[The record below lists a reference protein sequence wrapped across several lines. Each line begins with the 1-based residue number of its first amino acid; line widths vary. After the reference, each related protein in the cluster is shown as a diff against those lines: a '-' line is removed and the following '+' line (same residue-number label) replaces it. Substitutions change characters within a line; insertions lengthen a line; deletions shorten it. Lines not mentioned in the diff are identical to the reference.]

1 MSTDKNHKEPAHSEP
16 TTGASD
22 HHAHGDA
29 AHPEKDAHK
38 DAHAQAAEPAK
49 PASLTQAH
57 EEELEGIKMLALD
70 SAELATRSA
79 NLATHAGEHMRS
91 VIVKLEDAQKKQRK
105 HTLIIFGVAG
115 GLMLIASMVFAGM
128 SISLKSRINQLDTMV
143 SAVGK
148 RVVELDA
155 SMELVGSV
163 NDALQEMVG
172 KQEGI
177 ADAQVKLENKIG
189 ESIKSAQ
196 GVPEETA
203 KQLDAKNQI
212 LAKQVQ
218 SLDGRLQSQANA
230 INSLSNIMK
239 NVQGSMTDSNALKRE
254 MESLARIQRERQ
266 TLELQASTQANS
278 AAAQAANL
286 AVNQTIV
293 RSANT
298 SLIALLPVGAILF
311 VGAGLLGAGTL
322 KDLSL
327 ALFIGLLVGTYSSI
341 FIAPPVLAQ
350 LREREPAMQALAK
363 RVNARSG
370 ATVVSSVAVAP
381 VNGRGPR
388 NQPKRK
394 GRK

>member
-1 MSTDKNHKEPAHSEP
+1 MSTDNKHKEPVHSEP
-16 TTGASD
+16 TTGAPD
-22 HHAHGDA
+22 HHGH
-29 AHPEKDAHK
+29 E
-38 DAHAQAAEPAK
+38 DAHAKPASQAQ
-49 PASLTQAH
+49 PASLTQSH

-230 INSLSNIMK
+230 INALSNIMK

-266 TLELQASTQANS
+266 ALELQASTQANS

-286 AVNQTIV
+286 AAQQTAQ
-293 RSANT
+293 AN
-298 SLIALLPVGAILF
+298 AA
-311 VGAGLLGAGTL
+311 AA
-322 KDLSL
+322 
-327 ALFIGLLVGTYSSI
+327 A
-341 FIAPPVLAQ
+341 AARQ
-350 LREREPAMQALAK
+350 RERMVQYPRPQSTDTTPAGS
-363 RVNARSG
+363 SG
-370 ATVVSSVAVAP
+370 VLSVKP
-381 VNGRGPR
+381 
-388 NQPKRK
+388 
-394 GRK
+394 

>member
-1 MSTDKNHKEPAHSEP
+1 MSTDKKQKEPAHSEP

-22 HHAHGDA
+22 HHGH
-29 AHPEKDAHK
+29 E
-38 DAHAQAAEPAK
+38 DAHAKPASQAK
-49 PASLTQAH
+49 PASLTQSH

-79 NLATHAGEHMRS
+79 NLATHAGEHMKS

-177 ADAQVKLENKIG
+177 ADAQGKLEAKIG

-266 TLELQASTQANS
+266 ALELQASTQANS

-286 AVNQTIV
+286 AAQQTAQ
-293 RSANT
+293 AN
-298 SLIALLPVGAILF
+298 AAAVA
-311 VGAGLLGAGTL
+311 AAR
-322 KDLSL
+322 
-327 ALFIGLLVGTYSSI
+327 
-341 FIAPPVLAQ
+341 Q
-350 LREREPAMQALAK
+350 RERMVQYPRQQSTDTSPAGS
-363 RVNARSG
+363 SG
-370 ATVVSSVAVAP
+370 ILSVKP
-381 VNGRGPR
+381 
-388 NQPKRK
+388 
-394 GRK
+394 

>member
-1 MSTDKNHKEPAHSEP
+1 MSTDKNHIEPEHSEP

-22 HHAHGDA
+22 HHGHEDTHTDKVTDAHGQDA
-29 AHPEKDAHK
+29 AQ
-38 DAHAQAAEPAK
+38 AQ

-91 VIVKLEDAQKKQRK
+91 VIEKLEASQKKQRK
-105 HTLIIFGVAG
+105 HTLIIFGSAG
-115 GLMLIASMVFAGM
+115 GLMLIAAMIFAGM

-143 SAVGK
+143 SVVSK

-177 ADAQVKLENKIG
+177 ADAQGKLEAKIG

-230 INSLSNIMK
+230 INSLSSIMK
-239 NVQGSMTDSNALKRE
+239 NVQGSMTDSNGLKRE
-254 MESLARIQRERQ
+254 MENLARIQRERQ
-266 TLELQASTQANS
+266 ALEVQATAQANA
-278 AAAQAANL
+278 AAAQASNMAAQQVAQAN
-286 AVNQTIV
+286 AAAAAATAAATKQKERMVQYPRPQSTD
-293 RSANT
+293 T
-298 SLIALLPVGAILF
+298 TP
-311 VGAGLLGAGTL
+311 AGSGGV
-322 KDLSL
+322 LS
-327 ALFIGLLVGTYSSI
+327 VK
-341 FIAPPVLAQ
+341 P
-350 LREREPAMQALAK
+350 
-363 RVNARSG
+363 
-370 ATVVSSVAVAP
+370 
-381 VNGRGPR
+381 
-388 NQPKRK
+388 
-394 GRK
+394 

>member
-1 MSTDKNHKEPAHSEP
+1 MSTDKKHKEPVHSEP

-22 HHAHGDA
+22 HHGHEEAH
-29 AHPEKDAHK
+29 
-38 DAHAQAAEPAK
+38 AK
-49 PASLTQAH
+49 PASLTQSH

-163 NDALQEMVG
+163 NDALQDMVG

-177 ADAQVKLENKIG
+177 ADAQGKLEAKIG

-286 AVNQTIV
+286 AAQQTAQ
-293 RSANT
+293 ANAAAAAAT
-298 SLIALLPVGAILF
+298 R
-311 VGAGLLGAGTL
+311 
-322 KDLSL
+322 
-327 ALFIGLLVGTYSSI
+327 
-341 FIAPPVLAQ
+341 Q
-350 LREREPAMQALAK
+350 RERMVQYPRPQSTDTTPAGS
-363 RVNARSG
+363 SG
-370 ATVVSSVAVAP
+370 VLSVKP
-381 VNGRGPR
+381 
-388 NQPKRK
+388 
-394 GRK
+394 

>member
-1 MSTDKNHKEPAHSEP
+1 MSTDNKHKEPVHSEP

-22 HHAHGDA
+22 HHGH
-29 AHPEKDAHK
+29 E
-38 DAHAQAAEPAK
+38 DAHAKPASQAQ
-49 PASLTQAH
+49 PASLTQSH

-148 RVVELDA
+148 RVIELDA

-177 ADAQVKLENKIG
+177 ADAQGKLEAKIG

-266 TLELQASTQANS
+266 TLELQASSQANS
-278 AAAQAANL
+278 AATLAANL
-286 AVNQTIV
+286 AAQQTAQ
-293 RSANT
+293 AN
-298 SLIALLPVGAILF
+298 AA
-311 VGAGLLGAGTL
+311 AA
-322 KDLSL
+322 
-327 ALFIGLLVGTYSSI
+327 A
-341 FIAPPVLAQ
+341 AARQ
-350 LREREPAMQALAK
+350 RERMVQYPRPQSTDTTPAGS
-363 RVNARSG
+363 SG
-370 ATVVSSVAVAP
+370 VLSVKP
-381 VNGRGPR
+381 
-388 NQPKRK
+388 
-394 GRK
+394 

>member
-1 MSTDKNHKEPAHSEP
+1 MSTDKKHKEPVHSEP

-22 HHAHGDA
+22 HHGHED
-29 AHPEKDAHK
+29 E
-38 DAHAQAAEPAK
+38 HAKPASQAQ
-49 PASLTQAH
+49 PASLTQSH

-177 ADAQVKLENKIG
+177 ADAQGKLEAKIG

-286 AVNQTIV
+286 AAQQTAQ
-293 RSANT
+293 ANAAAAAAT
-298 SLIALLPVGAILF
+298 R
-311 VGAGLLGAGTL
+311 
-322 KDLSL
+322 
-327 ALFIGLLVGTYSSI
+327 
-341 FIAPPVLAQ
+341 Q
-350 LREREPAMQALAK
+350 RERMVQYPRPQSTDTTPAGS
-363 RVNARSG
+363 SG
-370 ATVVSSVAVAP
+370 VLSVKP
-381 VNGRGPR
+381 
-388 NQPKRK
+388 
-394 GRK
+394 

>member
-1 MSTDKNHKEPAHSEP
+1 MSTDKNHIEPEHSEP

-22 HHAHGDA
+22 HHGHEDTHTDKAT
-29 AHPEKDAHK
+29 DAHVQ
-38 DAHAQAAEPAK
+38 AAAQAQ

-91 VIVKLEDAQKKQRK
+91 VIEKLEASQKKQRK
-105 HTLIIFGVAG
+105 HTLIIFGSAG
-115 GLMLIASMVFAGM
+115 GLMLIAAMIFAGM

-143 SAVGK
+143 SVVSK

-177 ADAQVKLENKIG
+177 ADAQGKLEAKIG

-230 INSLSNIMK
+230 INSLSSIMK
-239 NVQGSMTDSNALKRE
+239 NVQGSMTDSNGLKRE
-254 MESLARIQRERQ
+254 MENLARIQRERQ
-266 TLELQASTQANS
+266 ALEVQATAQANA
-278 AAAQAANL
+278 AAAQASNMAAQQVAQAN
-286 AVNQTIV
+286 AAAAAATAAATKQKERMVQYPRPQSTD
-293 RSANT
+293 T
-298 SLIALLPVGAILF
+298 TP
-311 VGAGLLGAGTL
+311 AGSSGV
-322 KDLSL
+322 LS
-327 ALFIGLLVGTYSSI
+327 VK
-341 FIAPPVLAQ
+341 P
-350 LREREPAMQALAK
+350 
-363 RVNARSG
+363 
-370 ATVVSSVAVAP
+370 
-381 VNGRGPR
+381 
-388 NQPKRK
+388 
-394 GRK
+394 

>member
-1 MSTDKNHKEPAHSEP
+1 MSTDKKHKEPVHSEP

-22 HHAHGDA
+22 HHGH
-29 AHPEKDAHK
+29 E
-38 DAHAQAAEPAK
+38 DAHAKPASQAQ
-49 PASLTQAH
+49 PASLTQSH

-177 ADAQVKLENKIG
+177 ADAQGKLEAKIG

-286 AVNQTIV
+286 AAQQTAQ
-293 RSANT
+293 AN
-298 SLIALLPVGAILF
+298 AA
-311 VGAGLLGAGTL
+311 AA
-322 KDLSL
+322 
-327 ALFIGLLVGTYSSI
+327 A
-341 FIAPPVLAQ
+341 AARQ
-350 LREREPAMQALAK
+350 RERMVQYPRPQSTDTSPAGS
-363 RVNARSG
+363 SG
-370 ATVVSSVAVAP
+370 VLSVKP
-381 VNGRGPR
+381 
-388 NQPKRK
+388 
-394 GRK
+394 

>member
-1 MSTDKNHKEPAHSEP
+1 MSTDKKQKTPAHTEP

-22 HHAHGDA
+22 HHAHDDA
-29 AHPEKDAHK
+29 HTEKDAHK

-163 NDALQEMVG
+163 NEALQEMVG

-177 ADAQVKLENKIG
+177 ADAQGKLEAKIG

-266 TLELQASTQANS
+266 SLELQASTQANS
-278 AAAQAANL
+278 AAAQAANM
-286 AVNQTIV
+286 AAQQTAQ
-293 RSANT
+293 AN
-298 SLIALLPVGAILF
+298 AA
-311 VGAGLLGAGTL
+311 AA
-322 KDLSL
+322 
-327 ALFIGLLVGTYSSI
+327 A
-341 FIAPPVLAQ
+341 AARQ
-350 LREREPAMQALAK
+350 RERMVQYPRPQSTDTTPAGS
-363 RVNARSG
+363 SG
-370 ATVVSSVAVAP
+370 VLSVKP
-381 VNGRGPR
+381 
-388 NQPKRK
+388 
-394 GRK
+394 

>member
-1 MSTDKNHKEPAHSEP
+1 MSTDKKHKEPVHSEP

-22 HHAHGDA
+22 HHGH
-29 AHPEKDAHK
+29 EE
-38 DAHAQAAEPAK
+38 AHAKPASQAQ
-49 PASLTQAH
+49 PASLTQSH
-57 EEELEGIKMLALD
+57 EEELVGIKMLALD

-177 ADAQVKLENKIG
+177 ADAQGKLEAKIG

-286 AVNQTIV
+286 AAQQTAQ
-293 RSANT
+293 AN
-298 SLIALLPVGAILF
+298 AA
-311 VGAGLLGAGTL
+311 AA
-322 KDLSL
+322 
-327 ALFIGLLVGTYSSI
+327 A
-341 FIAPPVLAQ
+341 AARQ
-350 LREREPAMQALAK
+350 RERMVQYPRPQSTDTSPAGS
-363 RVNARSG
+363 SG
-370 ATVVSSVAVAP
+370 VLSVRP
-381 VNGRGPR
+381 
-388 NQPKRK
+388 
-394 GRK
+394 

>member
-1 MSTDKNHKEPAHSEP
+1 MSTDKKQKTTAHTEP

-29 AHPEKDAHK
+29 AHPEKDVHK
-38 DAHAQAAEPAK
+38 DVHAQAAEPAK

-177 ADAQVKLENKIG
+177 ADAQGKLEAKIG

-266 TLELQASTQANS
+266 TLELQASSQANS
-278 AAAQAANL
+278 AAALAANL
-286 AVNQTIV
+286 AAQQTAQ
-293 RSANT
+293 AN
-298 SLIALLPVGAILF
+298 AA
-311 VGAGLLGAGTL
+311 AA
-322 KDLSL
+322 
-327 ALFIGLLVGTYSSI
+327 A
-341 FIAPPVLAQ
+341 AARQ
-350 LREREPAMQALAK
+350 RERMVQYPRPQSTDTTPAGS
-363 RVNARSG
+363 SG
-370 ATVVSSVAVAP
+370 VLSVKP
-381 VNGRGPR
+381 
-388 NQPKRK
+388 
-394 GRK
+394 

>member
-1 MSTDKNHKEPAHSEP
+1 MSTDKKHKEPVHSEP

-22 HHAHGDA
+22 HHGHED
-29 AHPEKDAHK
+29 E
-38 DAHAQAAEPAK
+38 HAKPASQAQ
-49 PASLTQAH
+49 PASLTQSH

-115 GLMLIASMVFAGM
+115 GLMLIASMGFAGM

-177 ADAQVKLENKIG
+177 ADAQGKLEAKIG

-286 AVNQTIV
+286 AAQQTAQ
-293 RSANT
+293 AN
-298 SLIALLPVGAILF
+298 AA
-311 VGAGLLGAGTL
+311 AA
-322 KDLSL
+322 
-327 ALFIGLLVGTYSSI
+327 A
-341 FIAPPVLAQ
+341 AARQ
-350 LREREPAMQALAK
+350 RERMVQYPRPQSTDTTPAGS
-363 RVNARSG
+363 SG
-370 ATVVSSVAVAP
+370 VLSVRP
-381 VNGRGPR
+381 
-388 NQPKRK
+388 
-394 GRK
+394 

>member
-1 MSTDKNHKEPAHSEP
+1 MSTDKKQKEPAHSEP

-22 HHAHGDA
+22 HHGH
-29 AHPEKDAHK
+29 E
-38 DAHAQAAEPAK
+38 DAHAKPASQAK
-49 PASLTQAH
+49 PASLTQSH

-79 NLATHAGEHMRS
+79 NLATHAGEHMKS

-177 ADAQVKLENKIG
+177 ADAQGKLEAKIG

-266 TLELQASTQANS
+266 ALELQASTQANS

-286 AVNQTIV
+286 AAQQTAQ
-293 RSANT
+293 AN
-298 SLIALLPVGAILF
+298 AA
-311 VGAGLLGAGTL
+311 AA
-322 KDLSL
+322 
-327 ALFIGLLVGTYSSI
+327 A
-341 FIAPPVLAQ
+341 AARQ
-350 LREREPAMQALAK
+350 RERMVQYPRPQSTDTTPAGS
-363 RVNARSG
+363 SG
-370 ATVVSSVAVAP
+370 VLSVKP
-381 VNGRGPR
+381 
-388 NQPKRK
+388 
-394 GRK
+394 

>member
-1 MSTDKNHKEPAHSEP
+1 MSTDKNHNEPAHTEP

-22 HHAHGDA
+22 HHGHD
-29 AHPEKDAHK
+29 DAHTDK
-38 DAHAQAAEPAK
+38 ATDVHVEPAAQAQ

-91 VIVKLEDAQKKQRK
+91 VIEKLEASQKKQRK
-105 HTLIIFGVAG
+105 HTLIILGGAA
-115 GLMLIASMVFAGM
+115 GLMLIASMIFTGM

-143 SAVGK
+143 SVVGK

-163 NDALQEMVG
+163 NDALQEMVS

-177 ADAQVKLENKIG
+177 ADAQGKLEAKIG

-230 INSLSNIMK
+230 INSLSKIMNK
-239 NVQGSMTDSNALKRE
+239 VQGSVTDSNGLKRE
-254 MESLARIQRERQ
+254 MENLARIQTERQ
-266 TLELQASTQANS
+266 TLELQASAQARSQATAQANS
-278 AAAQAANL
+278 AAAQAANI
-286 AVNQTIV
+286 AAQQAAQ
-293 RSANT
+293 ANAAAAAT
-298 SLIALLPVGAILF
+298 AA
-311 VGAGLLGAGTL
+311 AA
-322 KDLSL
+322 K
-327 ALFIGLLVGTYSSI
+327 
-341 FIAPPVLAQ
+341 Q
-350 LREREPAMQALAK
+350 RERMVQYPRPQSTDTTPAGS
-363 RVNARSG
+363 SG
-370 ATVVSSVAVAP
+370 VLSVKP
-381 VNGRGPR
+381 
-388 NQPKRK
+388 Q
-394 GRK
+394 

>member
-1 MSTDKNHKEPAHSEP
+1 MSTDKNHIEPEHSEP

-22 HHAHGDA
+22 HHGHEDTHTDKAT
-29 AHPEKDAHK
+29 DAHVQ
-38 DAHAQAAEPAK
+38 AAAQAQ

-91 VIVKLEDAQKKQRK
+91 VIEKLEASQKKQRK
-105 HTLIIFGVAG
+105 HTLIIFGSAG
-115 GLMLIASMVFAGM
+115 GLMLIAAMIFAGM

-143 SAVGK
+143 SVVSK

-177 ADAQVKLENKIG
+177 ADAQGKLEAKIG

-230 INSLSNIMK
+230 INSLSSIMK
-239 NVQGSMTDSNALKRE
+239 NVQGSMTDSNGLKRE
-254 MESLARIQRERQ
+254 MENLARIQRERQ
-266 TLELQASTQANS
+266 ALEVQATAQANA
-278 AAAQAANL
+278 AAAQASNMAAQQVAQAN
-286 AVNQTIV
+286 AAAAAATAAATKQKERMVQYPRPQSTD
-293 RSANT
+293 T
-298 SLIALLPVGAILF
+298 TP
-311 VGAGLLGAGTL
+311 AGSGGV
-322 KDLSL
+322 LS
-327 ALFIGLLVGTYSSI
+327 VK
-341 FIAPPVLAQ
+341 P
-350 LREREPAMQALAK
+350 
-363 RVNARSG
+363 
-370 ATVVSSVAVAP
+370 
-381 VNGRGPR
+381 
-388 NQPKRK
+388 
-394 GRK
+394 

>member
-1 MSTDKNHKEPAHSEP
+1 MSTDKNHIEPEHSEP

-22 HHAHGDA
+22 HHGHDDTHTDKAT
-29 AHPEKDAHK
+29 DAHVQ
-38 DAHAQAAEPAK
+38 AAAQAQ

-91 VIVKLEDAQKKQRK
+91 VIEKLEASQKKQRK
-105 HTLIIFGVAG
+105 HTLIIFGSAG
-115 GLMLIASMVFAGM
+115 GLMLIAAMIFAGM

-143 SAVGK
+143 SVVSK

-177 ADAQVKLENKIG
+177 ADAQGKLEAKIG
-189 ESIKSAQ
+189 ESIKSSQ

-230 INSLSNIMK
+230 INSLSSIMK
-239 NVQGSMTDSNALKRE
+239 NVQGSMTDSTGLKRE
-254 MESLARIQRERQ
+254 MENLARIQRERQ
-266 TLELQASTQANS
+266 ALEVQATAQANA
-278 AAAQAANL
+278 AAAQASNL
-286 AVNQTIV
+286 AAQQVAQ
-293 RSANT
+293 ANAAAAAAT
-298 SLIALLPVGAILF
+298 AAAAKQKERMVQYPRPQSTDTTP
-311 VGAGLLGAGTL
+311 AGGGGV
-322 KDLSL
+322 LS
-327 ALFIGLLVGTYSSI
+327 VK
-341 FIAPPVLAQ
+341 P
-350 LREREPAMQALAK
+350 
-363 RVNARSG
+363 
-370 ATVVSSVAVAP
+370 
-381 VNGRGPR
+381 
-388 NQPKRK
+388 
-394 GRK
+394 

>member
-1 MSTDKNHKEPAHSEP
+1 MSTDKKHKEPVHSEP

-22 HHAHGDA
+22 HHGHED
-29 AHPEKDAHK
+29 E
-38 DAHAQAAEPAK
+38 HAKPASQAQ
-49 PASLTQAH
+49 PASLTQSH

-177 ADAQVKLENKIG
+177 ADAQGKLEAKIG

-286 AVNQTIV
+286 AAQQTAQ
-293 RSANT
+293 AN
-298 SLIALLPVGAILF
+298 AA
-311 VGAGLLGAGTL
+311 AA
-322 KDLSL
+322 
-327 ALFIGLLVGTYSSI
+327 A
-341 FIAPPVLAQ
+341 AARQ
-350 LREREPAMQALAK
+350 RERMVQYPRPQSTDTSPAGS
-363 RVNARSG
+363 SG
-370 ATVVSSVAVAP
+370 VLSVKP
-381 VNGRGPR
+381 
-388 NQPKRK
+388 
-394 GRK
+394 

>member
-1 MSTDKNHKEPAHSEP
+1 MSTDKKPKAPEHTEP
-16 TTGASD
+16 TTGTSD
-22 HHAHGDA
+22 HHAHTEA
-29 AHPEKDAHK
+29 AP
-38 DAHAQAAEPAK
+38 AA
-49 PASLTQAH
+49 PASLTQSH

-163 NDALQEMVG
+163 NEALQEMVG

-230 INSLSNIMK
+230 INALSNIMK

-266 TLELQASTQANS
+266 ALELQASAQANS

-286 AVNQTIV
+286 AAQQTAQ
-293 RSANT
+293 ANAAAAAAT
-298 SLIALLPVGAILF
+298 R
-311 VGAGLLGAGTL
+311 
-322 KDLSL
+322 
-327 ALFIGLLVGTYSSI
+327 
-341 FIAPPVLAQ
+341 Q
-350 LREREPAMQALAK
+350 RERMVQYPRPQSTDTTPAGS
-363 RVNARSG
+363 SG
-370 ATVVSSVAVAP
+370 VLSVKP
-381 VNGRGPR
+381 
-388 NQPKRK
+388 
-394 GRK
+394 

>member
-1 MSTDKNHKEPAHSEP
+1 MSTDKNHNEPAHTEP

-22 HHAHGDA
+22 HHGHDD
-29 AHPEKDAHK
+29 AHPDKATDLHVQPP
-38 DAHAQAAEPAK
+38 AQAQ

-91 VIVKLEDAQKKQRK
+91 VIEKLEASQKKQRK
-105 HTLIIFGVAG
+105 HTLIILGGAA
-115 GLMLIASMVFAGM
+115 GLMLIASMIFTGM

-143 SAVGK
+143 SVVGK

-155 SMELVGSV
+155 SMELVASV
-163 NDALQEMVG
+163 NEALQEMVG

-177 ADAQVKLENKIG
+177 ADAQGKLEAKIG

-230 INSLSNIMK
+230 INSLSKIMNK
-239 NVQGSMTDSNALKRE
+239 VQGSVTDSNGLKRE
-254 MESLARIQRERQ
+254 MENLARIQTERQ
-266 TLELQASTQANS
+266 TLELQASAQARSQANS
-278 AAAQAANL
+278 AAAQAANI
-286 AVNQTIV
+286 AAQQAAQ
-293 RSANT
+293 ANAAAAAT
-298 SLIALLPVGAILF
+298 AA
-311 VGAGLLGAGTL
+311 AA
-322 KDLSL
+322 K
-327 ALFIGLLVGTYSSI
+327 
-341 FIAPPVLAQ
+341 Q
-350 LREREPAMQALAK
+350 RERMVQYPRPQSTDTTPAGS
-363 RVNARSG
+363 SG
-370 ATVVSSVAVAP
+370 VLSVKP
-381 VNGRGPR
+381 
-388 NQPKRK
+388 Q
-394 GRK
+394 

>member
-1 MSTDKNHKEPAHSEP
+1 MSTDKNHNEPAHTEP

-22 HHAHGDA
+22 HHGHD
-29 AHPEKDAHK
+29 DAHSDK
-38 DAHAQAAEPAK
+38 ATDVHVEPAAQAQ

-91 VIVKLEDAQKKQRK
+91 VIEKLEASQKKQRK
-105 HTLIIFGVAG
+105 HTLIILGGAA
-115 GLMLIASMVFAGM
+115 GLMLIASMIFTGM

-143 SAVGK
+143 SVVGK

-163 NDALQEMVG
+163 NEALQEMVG

-177 ADAQVKLENKIG
+177 ADAQGKLEAKIG

-230 INSLSNIMK
+230 INSLSKIMNK
-239 NVQGSMTDSNALKRE
+239 VQGSMTDSNGLKRE
-254 MESLARIQRERQ
+254 MENLARIQTERQ
-266 TLELQASTQANS
+266 TLELKASAQAAAQATAQATAQANA
-278 AAAQAANL
+278 AAAQAANI
-286 AVNQTIV
+286 AAQQTAQ
-293 RSANT
+293 ANT
-298 SLIALLPVGAILF
+298 VAAAARQREKMVQYPRAQSTETTP
-311 VGAGLLGAGTL
+311 AGSGGV
-322 KDLSL
+322 LS
-327 ALFIGLLVGTYSSI
+327 VK
-341 FIAPPVLAQ
+341 PQ
-350 LREREPAMQALAK
+350 
-363 RVNARSG
+363 
-370 ATVVSSVAVAP
+370 
-381 VNGRGPR
+381 
-388 NQPKRK
+388 
-394 GRK
+394 

>member
-1 MSTDKNHKEPAHSEP
+1 MSTDKKHKEPVHSEP

-22 HHAHGDA
+22 HHGHEEAH
-29 AHPEKDAHK
+29 
-38 DAHAQAAEPAK
+38 AK
-49 PASLTQAH
+49 PASLTQSH

-177 ADAQVKLENKIG
+177 ADAQGKLEAKIG

-266 TLELQASTQANS
+266 TLELQASSQANS
-278 AAAQAANL
+278 AATLAANL
-286 AVNQTIV
+286 AAQQTAQ
-293 RSANT
+293 AN
-298 SLIALLPVGAILF
+298 AA
-311 VGAGLLGAGTL
+311 AA
-322 KDLSL
+322 
-327 ALFIGLLVGTYSSI
+327 A
-341 FIAPPVLAQ
+341 AARQ
-350 LREREPAMQALAK
+350 RERMVQYPRPQSTDTTPAGS
-363 RVNARSG
+363 SG
-370 ATVVSSVAVAP
+370 VLSVKP
-381 VNGRGPR
+381 
-388 NQPKRK
+388 
-394 GRK
+394 

>member
-1 MSTDKNHKEPAHSEP
+1 MSTDKNHIEPEHSEP

-22 HHAHGDA
+22 HHGHDDTHTDKAT
-29 AHPEKDAHK
+29 DAHVQ
-38 DAHAQAAEPAK
+38 AAAQAQ

-91 VIVKLEDAQKKQRK
+91 VIEKLEASQKKQRK
-105 HTLIIFGVAG
+105 HTLIIFGSAG
-115 GLMLIASMVFAGM
+115 GLMLIAAMIFAGM

-143 SAVGK
+143 SVVSK

-177 ADAQVKLENKIG
+177 ADAQGKLEAKIG
-189 ESIKSAQ
+189 ESIKSSQ

-230 INSLSNIMK
+230 INSLSSIMK
-239 NVQGSMTDSNALKRE
+239 NVQGSMTDSTGLKRE
-254 MESLARIQRERQ
+254 MENLARIQRERQ
-266 TLELQASTQANS
+266 ALEVQATAQANA
-278 AAAQAANL
+278 AAAQASNMAAQQVAQAN
-286 AVNQTIV
+286 AAAAAATAAATKQKERMVQYPRPQSTD
-293 RSANT
+293 T
-298 SLIALLPVGAILF
+298 TP
-311 VGAGLLGAGTL
+311 AGSGGV
-322 KDLSL
+322 LS
-327 ALFIGLLVGTYSSI
+327 VK
-341 FIAPPVLAQ
+341 P
-350 LREREPAMQALAK
+350 
-363 RVNARSG
+363 
-370 ATVVSSVAVAP
+370 
-381 VNGRGPR
+381 
-388 NQPKRK
+388 
-394 GRK
+394 